1 MGRQLY
7 WEDIQEGAEIPA
19 LIKQTT
25 TRQLVQW
32 AGASGDFYEIHYDKD
47 FALRAK
53 LPSVIVHG
61 WLTFSFLTQ
70 MLTDW
75 IGEDVWVKKAGV
87 SYRAMHVAGEHIYC
101 GGKVIRKFVEN
112 GEHLIEC
119 QIWAENDK
127 AQITVPGTALLLV
140 PPRTDAGQATVST
153 R

>member
-7 WEDIQEGAEIPA
+7 WEDIQEGAEIPV
-19 LIKQTT
+19 LTKQTT

-47 FALRAK
+47 FALQAK

-87 SYRAMHVAGEHIYC
+87 SYRAMHVAGERINC
-101 GGKVIRKFVEN
+101 RGKVIRKFVEN
-112 GEHLIEC
+112 GKHR
-119 QIWAENDK
+119 
-127 AQITVPGTALLLV
+127 LLYSV
-140 PPRTDAGQATVST
+140 
-153 R
+153 